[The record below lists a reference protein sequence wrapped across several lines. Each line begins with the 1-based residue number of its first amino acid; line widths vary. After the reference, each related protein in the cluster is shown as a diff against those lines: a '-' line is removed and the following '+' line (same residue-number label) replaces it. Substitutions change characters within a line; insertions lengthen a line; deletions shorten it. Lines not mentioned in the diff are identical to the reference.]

1 MQNLR
6 FSNSNKIAI
15 KGLMSLNSQIFH
27 IVFHGCQNVEME
39 GVTVSASGESPNT
52 DGIHVQMSSD
62 VTIFNSKIGTG
73 DDCISV
79 GPGTSHLWIENI
91 ACGPGH
97 GIRYKNKCACLSVS
111 LG

>member
-1 MQNLR
+1 
-6 FSNSNKIAI
+6 
-15 KGLMSLNSQIFH
+15 MSLNSQIFH